1 MDDTA
6 QSTPTPPSTGDPAR
20 QSGTPAATPDPSDPT
35 DPTAREWACPG
46 VRPGRLLLTGAGV
59 VFAIAVF
66 AFVAVWQGATMWVST
81 LIGVVF
87 IGGFLGY
94 LYILAPTPFTLRL
107 DASAITR
114 TERGGE
120 PTIIPWDRIAK
131 IKEERFKSGKSVS
144 VAVFK
149 RVGERGLHRA
159 YVVYG
164 DDIPNY
170 DSFRAA
176 LRASV
181 PDDRP
186 WLTET
191 VHE

>member
-1 MDDTA
+1 MHDPPA
-6 QSTPTPPSTGDPAR
+6 TPPPSEAPA
-20 QSGTPAATPDPSDPT
+20 SPISAESAANASA
-35 DPTAREWACPG
+35 AREWVCPG
-46 VRPGRLLLTGAGV
+46 VLPRRRLVTGIGV
-59 VFAIAVF
+59 VLAAALFFFLAI
-66 AFVAVWQGATMWVST
+66 WQGATMWVST
-81 LIGVVF
+81 VIGIIF
-87 IGGFLGY
+87 IGGFVAY
-94 LYILAPTPFTLRL
+94 LKVIAPTPFTLRL
-107 DASAITR
+107 DATGITR
-114 TERGGE
+114 TERDGE
-120 PTIIPWDRIAK
+120 PLTIPWDRVAK

-164 DDIPNY
+164 DDIPDY
-170 DSFRAA
+170 DSFRDA
-176 LRASV
+176 LRAGV